1 MKALYELAEMV
12 HNTKIKE
19 VELVQESRSDNSP
32 LSALLNGI
40 LNKEFN
46 SDQEAAQKVLKVDAA
61 DQSYQRLR
69 RKLRRGLLNTVFF
82 FDLPQ
87 SDYNERQRAY
97 HESCKTWAAAKI
109 LLAKNANYIG
119 IELCHKLLKKAE
131 KFDFTDLVMDITRIL
146 RLHYA
151 TREGNIKKYELYN
164 GLFKQYEKIW
174 IEENLAE
181 ELYMEL
187 VLRYVN
193 SQTILEETHSTAI
206 EFYKQIEDS
215 LSRNFS
221 FRLHLCGM
229 LIRQAIYSSIND
241 WEGLI
246 KVCDESLAFFHA
258 KPYNAAVPLQIAYH
272 HQLFAY
278 LQLFRF
284 KEGQEAALSCLKYL
298 EPGSFNWFK
307 YQELYFLLCM
317 NTREFQQAFEIFK
330 ETISNRRFQFLSAAA
345 AEVWKINE
353 AYLHYL
359 HEKGEIDSLTD
370 DDTLSKFRVHRFLN
384 ETPIFSK
391 DKKGMNIPIL
401 IIQILFTLKDKKYN
415 QTLLSI
421 ENIDRYCS
429 RYLRQGETFRSNCF
443 IKMLLAIPGCHFHRE
458 AVMRKTAKLRK
469 RLETQSGN
477 YPRAEIEII
486 PYEHLWEFVLDS
498 LNNSA
503 IRMRRKSA

>member
-1 MKALYELAEMV
+1 MKALSELAEMV

-19 VELVQESRSDNSP
+19 VELVQQNRNDHSP
-32 LSALLNGI
+32 LNTLLKGI
-40 LNKEFN
+40 LDNEFP
-46 SDQEAAQKVLKVDAA
+46 SDQDAAQKILQVDAT
-61 DQSYQRLR
+61 DQLYQRLR
-69 RKLRRGLLNTVFF
+69 RKLRRSLLNAVFF

-164 GLFKQYEKIW
+164 DLFKQSEKTW

-193 SQTILEETHSTAI
+193 SQNILEETHSRAI
-206 EFYKQIEDS
+206 EFYKQIEGS
-215 LSRNFS
+215 LAQNKS

-229 LIRQAIYSSIND
+229 LIQQVIHSTKYE
-241 WEGLI
+241 WEGMIHL
-246 KVCDESLAFFHA
+246 CEESIQFFLN
-258 KPYNAAVPLQIAYH
+258 KPYKASVPLQIAYH
-272 HQLFAY
+272 HQLIAY
-278 LQLFRF
+278 TQLLRF
-284 KEGQEAALSCLKYL
+284 EEGQKAATSCLEYL

-307 YQELYFLLCM
+307 HQEYYFLLCM
-317 NTREFQQAFEIFK
+317 NTKQYQHAFEIFK
-330 ETISNRRFQFLSAAA
+330 ETTTHRRVQFLSPAA
-345 AEVWKINE
+345 AEVWKIYE
-353 AYLHYL
+353 AYIYFLHTN
-359 HEKGEIDSLTD
+359 GEISIPESDSS
-370 DDTLSKFRVHRFLN
+370 LSKFRIFRFLN

-391 DKKGMNIPIL
+391 DKKGMYIPIL
-401 IIQILFTLKDKKYN
+401 IVQILITLKDKKYN
-415 QTLLSI
+415 QAIVNI

-443 IKMLLAIPGCHFHRE
+443 IKMLLTIPSSNFHRE
-458 AVMRKTAKLRK
+458 AVVRKAAKLKK
-469 RLETQSGN
+469 RLEQESN
-477 YPRAEIEII
+477 KFVRAEIEII
-486 PYEHLWEFVLDS
+486 PYETLWEYVLNS
-498 LNNSA
+498 LGNKA
-503 IRMRRKSA
+503 YQVRR

>member
-12 HNTKIKE
+12 HNTKVKE
-19 VELVQESRSDNSP
+19 VELVQENRSDNSP

-46 SDQEAAQKVLKVDAA
+46 SDQDAAQKVLNVDAA
-61 DQSYQRLR
+61 DQAYQRLR

-87 SDYNERQRAY
+87 SDSNERQRAY

-119 IELCHKLLKKAE
+119 IELCHKLLKKAA

-164 GLFKQYEKIW
+164 DLFKQCEKVW

-193 SQTILEETHSTAI
+193 SQTILEETHSMAI

-215 LSRNFS
+215 LAKHKS

-229 LIRQAIYSSIND
+229 LIQQVIHSTKYD
-241 WEGLI
+241 WEGMISL
-246 KVCDESLAFFHA
+246 CQESIQFFLN
-258 KPYNAAVPLQIAYH
+258 KPYKASVPLQIAYH
-272 HQLFAY
+272 HQLIAY
-278 LQLFRF
+278 TQLLRF
-284 KEGQEAALSCLKYL
+284 EEGQKAATSCLEYL

-307 YQELYFLLCM
+307 HQEYYFLLCM
-317 NTREFQQAFEIFK
+317 NTREYQQAFEIFK
-330 ETISNRRFQFLSAAA
+330 ETTTHRRVQFLSAAA
-345 AEVWKINE
+345 AEVWKIYE
-353 AYLHYL
+353 AYLYYL
-359 HEKGEIDSLTD
+359 SSNEELVLPDED
-370 DDTLSKFRVHRFLN
+370 QTLSKFRIYRFLN
-384 ETPIFSK
+384 DTPIFSK
-391 DKKGMNIPIL
+391 DKKGMYIPIL
-401 IIQILFTLKDKKYN
+401 IIQILITLKEKKYN
-415 QTLLSI
+415 QAQENF
-421 ENIDRYCS
+421 ENIDRFCS

-443 IKMLLAIPGCHFHRE
+443 IKMLLSIPACNFHRE
-458 AVMRKTAKLRK
+458 AVMRKTAKLKK
-469 RLETQSGN
+469 RLESDSN
-477 YPRAEIEII
+477 KFIRAEIEII
-486 PYEHLWEFVLDS
+486 PYEKLWDYVLES
-498 LNNSA
+498 LSNKA
-503 IRMRRKSA
+503 YRARKN